1 MYELMD
7 RLRVVKMDK
16 IQKIKDIKKKLSE
29 NGLYNLPVD
38 ILKFA
43 TLNGFKICRMDLPS
57 DTTGI
62 LLVDDEEPIE
72 GFDTHRLIAINN
84 NLGYEKSR
92 FIVGHEFAH
101 FALHHTAGVQ
111 IARRDYSHATEP
123 EEIEADEYAKLIL
136 MPIELVL
143 RNICDNKNCI
153 YKKDAID
160 FISDLCA
167 VTKTKA
173 SDMISDMISE
183 KYIKIASDSSLDK
196 VYIEKELSKLMRVI
210 GNG

>member
-1 MYELMD
+1 M
-7 RLRVVKMDK
+7 
-16 IQKIKDIKKKLSE
+16 
-29 NGLYNLPVD
+29 
-38 ILKFA
+38 
-43 TLNGFKICRMDLPS
+43 
-57 DTTGI
+57 
-62 LLVDDEEPIE
+62 
-72 GFDTHRLIAINN
+72 
-84 NLGYEKSR
+84 
-92 FIVGHEFAH
+92 
-101 FALHHTAGVQ
+101 HHNAGVQ

-143 RNICDNKNCI
+143 RNICDNKNCF

-183 KYIKIASDSSLDK
+183 KYIVIKDDSSLDK
-196 VYIEKELSKLMRVI
+196 IHIEKSLSELMSVI